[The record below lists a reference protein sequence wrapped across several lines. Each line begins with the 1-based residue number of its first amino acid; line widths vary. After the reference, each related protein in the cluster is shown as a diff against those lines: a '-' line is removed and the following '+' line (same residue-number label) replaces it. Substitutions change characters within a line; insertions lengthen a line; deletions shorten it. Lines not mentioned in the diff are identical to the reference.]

1 MVRNRTIK
9 TCIISSLAAV
19 ILFRFVFSVI
29 YIPTASME
37 PAIKAGSFGIAWR
50 LPYIINSRK
59 TVNRGDIVLFR
70 REGDTRLLCK
80 RVIGLEGE
88 TVTIRD
94 GNVYIDGNPLEE
106 NYVIGTTEGEMSVTV
121 PKGCLFLMGDNR

>member
-1 MVRNRTIK
+1 
-9 TCIISSLAAV
+9 
-19 ILFRFVFSVI
+19 
-29 YIPTASME
+29 ME

-50 LPYIINSRK
+50 LPYIIIINSRK
-59 TVNRGDIVLFR
+59 TVNRGDIVIFR

-121 PKGCLFLMGDNR
+121 PKGCLFLMGDNREHSSDSRFWQYPFCRIADIQAKYIVK